1 MNKVILIGNLT
12 KDPEGTT
19 TSNGIEVCKFNLAV
33 SRRFKNAD
41 GEKETDFLQIVAWR
55 KTAELCGRYLHKG
68 SKCAIVGSIQT
79 RSYEAN
85 DGGRRYVT
93 EIVADEVE
101 FLESKKEPKADE
113 MPGKIKDLKPIDDE
127 DLPF

>member
-41 GEKETDFLQIVAWR
+41 GDKETDFLQIVAWR
-55 KTAELCGRYLHKG
+55 KTAEICGRYLHKG